1 MARGLE
7 FRQATA
13 KVLQVDRG
21 RGVHLRM
28 AREPVSPEV
37 IRVVLDHPLTLVFVE
52 PGVPGAAASTGAAT
66 VLLAATVRATA
77 PQLARPRDH
86 PSPPRRPSAGAA
98 RRSPFR
104 DTRGRRRCDSR
115 VRCART

>member
-1 MARGLE
+1 MARGLN

-21 RGVHLRM
+21 RWVHLRV

-37 IRVVLDHPLTLVFVE
+37 IRVVLDHPLALVFVE
-52 PGVPGAAASTGAAT
+52 PGVPGAAATTGPAT
-66 VLLAATVRATA
+66 VLLAAAVRAAA

-86 PSPPRRPSAGAA
+86 PSPPPRPSAGA
-98 RRSPFR
+98 
-104 DTRGRRRCDSR
+104 
-115 VRCART
+115 VR